1 MEKQKNGELS
11 RMFGYA
17 GKFHVLTVLGC
28 VLSGISTILSM
39 LPFVCIWLVIRDLI
53 QAFAAGD
60 ISLATGSAHYAWMAV
75 VFAAASILIYF
86 IALNCTHLAAFRT
99 ATNMRKSAIH
109 HIVTLPLGYF
119 SQNASGRL
127 RNIIDDN
134 AGLTEGFLAHQL
146 PDLTGAAVMP
156 VAVVILIFLFDWR
169 LGICC
174 LIPMGISVIF
184 LKQMMGGDNAQFMG
198 KYMTALETMN
208 KEAVEYIR
216 GIPVVKVFQQTI
228 YSFKNFHA
236 AIEEYE
242 KFASGYALKCRIP
255 LTGFTVTLNGTFV
268 LLIPVAMFI
277 LSGVSGQAA
286 YENVVLDFLFYSLFT
301 PVCATMM
308 NRIMFASEQLMAAKS
323 AVSRV
328 DEILQEKPLKEPEH
342 PLIPAD
348 ASIVFSDVSFAYPG
362 AKEKAL
368 DHISF
373 EVPTGKTV
381 ALVGASGSG
390 KSTAASL
397 IPRFYDVQSGSVTIG
412 GVDVRNIE
420 KQELMKRVAFVFQ
433 NTCLFKDTLLNN
445 IKAARPDATREE
457 VLKAADEA
465 QCKDIIDRLPDGLD
479 TLVGT
484 GGTYL
489 SGGENQRIAL
499 ARAILKDA
507 PIIVLDEATAFA
519 DAENEH
525 QIQLAFERLT
535 QNKTVMMIAH
545 RLSTIQDAD
554 LILVFKEGQIAE
566 RGTHEELVALM
577 VFILLCGRITRL
589 RLPGRSERRMSSMIK
604 ALKKKYALS
613 EQGAKDLLKGIVYS
627 VLANISLMFPVIL
640 LAIVLNQLL
649 APVLGASAP
658 EISAAVYTVIG
669 IVILAVVFIFH
680 YCQYTATYLGTYDE
694 SARRRIGLAEKL
706 RTLPLTFFH
715 QRDLADLTS
724 TIMGDCANF
733 EHAFSH
739 TVPQFF
745 GAVISTGIVCIGLL
759 IFNWQMG
766 LALLWV
772 APISFAIVILSRK
785 WQEKLSK
792 KHMNARLELAEGIQ
806 ECLETVQDIKACNQE
821 EDYLRKLDA
830 KMDAAEKAQISSEM
844 TTASLLTTGQMFLRL
859 GLATVIVVGNSLVVS
874 GDTSLFTYILFLI
887 AASRLYDPLSGAMS
901 NMAELFSVQLQVNR
915 LKEIEKYP
923 EETGEKNIHTN
934 GYDITFDHVQFSYEK
949 GKPVLRDVSFTAKQG
964 QVTALV
970 GPSGGGKSTVA
981 KLAAKFYP
989 LDGGRILLGGT
1000 DIAPLNSTM
1009 LMKNFSIVFQDVVL
1023 FNNTIM
1029 ENIRVGK
1036 KDATD
1041 EEVIAAAKAAQ
1052 CDEFIS
1058 KLSDGYQT
1066 VIGEN
1071 GSTLSGGECQRLSI
1085 ARALLKDAPVI
1096 LLDEATASLDV
1107 DNETE
1112 IQNAISRLVKGKTV
1126 LIIAHR
1132 MRTVEAADN
1141 IVVLSDGIVAE
1152 NGTHEELMKENGL
1165 YHRLVDLQTASANW
1179 KLSV

>member
-1 MEKQKNGELS
+1 MDKQKNGELS
-11 RMFGYA
+11 RMFSYA
-17 GKFHVLTVLGC
+17 GNYHVLTILGC

-60 ISLATGSAHYAWMAV
+60 ISLATESTRYAWIAV

-99 ATNMRKSAIH
+99 ATNMRKTAIH

-127 RNIIDDN
+127 RKIIDDN

-146 PDLTGAAVMP
+146 PDLTDAAVMP
-156 VAVVILIFLFDWR
+156 VAVIVLIFLFDWR

-268 LLIPVAMFI
+268 LLIPVVMFI
-277 LSGVSGQAA
+277 LSGISGQAA

-328 DEILQEKPLKEPEH
+328 DEILQEKPLQEPEH
-342 PLIPAD
+342 PMIPAD
-348 ASIVFSDVSFAYPG
+348 ASIVFTDVSFTYPG

-373 EVPTGKTV
+373 EVPAGKTV

-420 KQELMKRVAFVFQ
+420 KQELMERVAFVFQ
-433 NTCLFKDTLLNN
+433 NTRLFKDTLLNN

-499 ARAILKDA
+499 ARAIIKDA

-535 QNKTVMMIAH
+535 QNKTVLMIAH
-545 RLSTIQDAD
+545 RLSTIQDTD

-566 RGTHEELVALM
+566 RGTHEELVALNG
-577 VFILLCGRITRL
+577 IY
-589 RLPGRSERRMSSMIK
+589 SSMW
-604 ALKKKYALS
+604 
-613 EQGAKDLLKGIVYS
+613 KDY
-627 VLANISLMFPVIL
+627 
-640 LAIVLNQLL
+640 Q
-649 APVLGASAP
+649 
-658 EISAAVYTVIG
+658 
-669 IVILAVVFIFH
+669 
-680 YCQYTATYLGTYDE
+680 
-694 SARRRIGLAEKL
+694 
-706 RTLPLTFFH
+706 
-715 QRDLADLTS
+715 TS
-724 TIMGDCANF
+724 
-733 EHAFSH
+733 
-739 TVPQFF
+739 
-745 GAVISTGIVCIGLL
+745 
-759 IFNWQMG
+759 
-766 LALLWV
+766 
-772 APISFAIVILSRK
+772 
-785 WQEKLSK
+785 
-792 KHMNARLELAEGIQ
+792 
-806 ECLETVQDIKACNQE
+806 
-821 EDYLRKLDA
+821 
-830 KMDAAEKAQISSEM
+830 
-844 TTASLLTTGQMFLRL
+844 
-859 GLATVIVVGNSLVVS
+859 
-874 GDTSLFTYILFLI
+874 I
-887 AASRLYDPLSGAMS
+887 AW
-901 NMAELFSVQLQVNR
+901 
-915 LKEIEKYP
+915 K
-923 EETGEKNIHTN
+923 
-934 GYDITFDHVQFSYEK
+934 
-949 GKPVLRDVSFTAKQG
+949 
-964 QVTALV
+964 
-970 GPSGGGKSTVA
+970 
-981 KLAAKFYP
+981 
-989 LDGGRILLGGT
+989 
-1000 DIAPLNSTM
+1000 
-1009 LMKNFSIVFQDVVL
+1009 
-1023 FNNTIM
+1023 
-1029 ENIRVGK
+1029 VGK
-1036 KDATD
+1036 ED
-1041 EEVIAAAKAAQ
+1041 EQ
-1052 CDEFIS
+1052 HD
-1058 KLSDGYQT
+1058 
-1066 VIGEN
+1066 
-1071 GSTLSGGECQRLSI
+1071 
-1085 ARALLKDAPVI
+1085 
-1096 LLDEATASLDV
+1096 
-1107 DNETE
+1107 
-1112 IQNAISRLVKGKTV
+1112 
-1126 LIIAHR
+1126 
-1132 MRTVEAADN
+1132 
-1141 IVVLSDGIVAE
+1141 
-1152 NGTHEELMKENGL
+1152 
-1165 YHRLVDLQTASANW
+1165 
-1179 KLSV
+1179 

>member
-1 MEKQKNGELS
+1 
-11 RMFGYA
+11 
-17 GKFHVLTVLGC
+17 
-28 VLSGISTILSM
+28 
-39 LPFVCIWLVIRDLI
+39 
-53 QAFAAGD
+53 
-60 ISLATGSAHYAWMAV
+60 
-75 VFAAASILIYF
+75 
-86 IALNCTHLAAFRT
+86 
-99 ATNMRKSAIH
+99 MRKSAIH

-156 VAVVILIFLFDWR
+156 VAVIILIFLFDWR

-362 AKEKAL
+362 TKEKAL

-465 QCKDIIDRLPDGLD
+465 QCKDIIARLPDGLD

-566 RGTHEELVALM
+566 RGTH
-577 VFILLCGRITRL
+577 
-589 RLPGRSERRMSSMIK
+589 
-604 ALKKKYALS
+604 
-613 EQGAKDLLKGIVYS
+613 
-627 VLANISLMFPVIL
+627 
-640 LAIVLNQLL
+640 
-649 APVLGASAP
+649 
-658 EISAAVYTVIG
+658 
-669 IVILAVVFIFH
+669 
-680 YCQYTATYLGTYDE
+680 
-694 SARRRIGLAEKL
+694 
-706 RTLPLTFFH
+706 
-715 QRDLADLTS
+715 
-724 TIMGDCANF
+724 
-733 EHAFSH
+733 
-739 TVPQFF
+739 
-745 GAVISTGIVCIGLL
+745 
-759 IFNWQMG
+759 
-766 LALLWV
+766 
-772 APISFAIVILSRK
+772 
-785 WQEKLSK
+785 
-792 KHMNARLELAEGIQ
+792 
-806 ECLETVQDIKACNQE
+806 
-821 EDYLRKLDA
+821 
-830 KMDAAEKAQISSEM
+830 
-844 TTASLLTTGQMFLRL
+844 
-859 GLATVIVVGNSLVVS
+859 
-874 GDTSLFTYILFLI
+874 TSLFTYILFLI

-915 LKEIEKYP
+915 LKEIEEYP

-1071 GSTLSGGECQRLSI
+1071 GSTLSGGEAQRLSI

>member
-1 MEKQKNGELS
+1 MNYVSDWIDTLCMEWQKQLNDFMIIDGLEDANPSIIAKGALLMDKQKNGELS

-119 SQNASGRL
+119 GQNASGRL
-127 RNIIDDN
+127 RKIIDDN

-146 PDLTGAAVMP
+146 PDLTGAVVMP
-156 VAVVILIFLFDWR
+156 VAVFILIFLFDWR

-328 DEILQEKPLKEPEH
+328 DEILQEHPLREPEQ

-348 ASIVFSDVSFAYPG
+348 ASLAFSDVSFAYPG

-397 IPRFYDVQSGSVTIG
+397 IPRFYDVQSGTVTIG
-412 GVDVRNIE
+412 GVNVRNIE

-433 NTCLFKDTLLNN
+433 NTRLFKDTLLNN

-535 QNKTVMMIAH
+535 QNKTVLMIAH

-566 RGTHEELVALM
+566 RGTHEELVALNG
-577 VFILLCGRITRL
+577 IY
-589 RLPGRSERRMSSMIK
+589 SSMW
-604 ALKKKYALS
+604 
-613 EQGAKDLLKGIVYS
+613 KDY
-627 VLANISLMFPVIL
+627 
-640 LAIVLNQLL
+640 Q
-649 APVLGASAP
+649 
-658 EISAAVYTVIG
+658 
-669 IVILAVVFIFH
+669 
-680 YCQYTATYLGTYDE
+680 
-694 SARRRIGLAEKL
+694 
-706 RTLPLTFFH
+706 
-715 QRDLADLTS
+715 TS
-724 TIMGDCANF
+724 
-733 EHAFSH
+733 
-739 TVPQFF
+739 
-745 GAVISTGIVCIGLL
+745 
-759 IFNWQMG
+759 
-766 LALLWV
+766 
-772 APISFAIVILSRK
+772 
-785 WQEKLSK
+785 
-792 KHMNARLELAEGIQ
+792 
-806 ECLETVQDIKACNQE
+806 
-821 EDYLRKLDA
+821 
-830 KMDAAEKAQISSEM
+830 
-844 TTASLLTTGQMFLRL
+844 
-859 GLATVIVVGNSLVVS
+859 
-874 GDTSLFTYILFLI
+874 I
-887 AASRLYDPLSGAMS
+887 AW
-901 NMAELFSVQLQVNR
+901 
-915 LKEIEKYP
+915 K
-923 EETGEKNIHTN
+923 
-934 GYDITFDHVQFSYEK
+934 
-949 GKPVLRDVSFTAKQG
+949 
-964 QVTALV
+964 
-970 GPSGGGKSTVA
+970 
-981 KLAAKFYP
+981 
-989 LDGGRILLGGT
+989 
-1000 DIAPLNSTM
+1000 
-1009 LMKNFSIVFQDVVL
+1009 
-1023 FNNTIM
+1023 
-1029 ENIRVGK
+1029 VGK
-1036 KDATD
+1036 ED
-1041 EEVIAAAKAAQ
+1041 EQ
-1052 CDEFIS
+1052 HD
-1058 KLSDGYQT
+1058 
-1066 VIGEN
+1066 
-1071 GSTLSGGECQRLSI
+1071 
-1085 ARALLKDAPVI
+1085 
-1096 LLDEATASLDV
+1096 
-1107 DNETE
+1107 
-1112 IQNAISRLVKGKTV
+1112 
-1126 LIIAHR
+1126 
-1132 MRTVEAADN
+1132 
-1141 IVVLSDGIVAE
+1141 
-1152 NGTHEELMKENGL
+1152 
-1165 YHRLVDLQTASANW
+1165 
-1179 KLSV
+1179 